1 MFPLPIRPSLYHRW
15 GCLSRGTLCRC
26 SMVFHRVGGECYL
39 SLYMYYYIYY
49 ISYIFK
55 HTLPPTDHPSYP
67 YHGVYRGTSPKPMNL
82 KALCPKNAQN
92 SPKHCRKFA
101 GNSQEFYLI
110 HPFPSFYSLP
120 ASPIIK
126 DREGKLNRAR
136 PIERRPF

>member
-1 MFPLPIRPSLYHRW
+1 MFPRISREFWGFFGLKSFVMFPLPIRPSLYHRW

-26 SMVFHRVGGECYL
+26 SMVFHRGGGECYL
-39 SLYMYYYIYY
+39 SIYVLLYIYY

-67 YHGVYRGTSPKPMNL
+67 YHGVYKGTSHKPMNL

-101 GNSQEFYLI
+101 ENSQEIYLVVLSR
-110 HPFPSFYSLP
+110 HSTVSLLP
-120 ASPIIK
+120 
-126 DREGKLNRAR
+126 L
-136 PIERRPF
+136 